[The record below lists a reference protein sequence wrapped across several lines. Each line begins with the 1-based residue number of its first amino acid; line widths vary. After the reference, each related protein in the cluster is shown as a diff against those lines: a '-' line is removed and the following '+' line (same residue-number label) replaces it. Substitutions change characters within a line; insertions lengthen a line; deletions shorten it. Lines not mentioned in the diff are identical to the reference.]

1 MEEPM
6 HAVIVSVNI
15 TDPESATQYLRETIV
30 PRVSQAPGF
39 VAGYW
44 MRLEGVDEG
53 NSVVVFESEEGA
65 RTAADQIRAAVGDNP
80 GVNLNNITIGE
91 VVANA

>member
-1 MEEPM
+1 M
-6 HAVIVSVNI
+6 HAVVVKVSV
-15 TDPESATQYLRETIV
+15 TDGEPATKYLREEIV

-44 MRLEGVDEG
+44 VRLEGGDEG
-53 NSVVVFESEEGA
+53 NSVVVFESEEQARGA
-65 RTAADQIRAAVGDNP
+65 AEQIQSSVGDNP
-80 GVNLNNITIGE
+80 GVTLNDVSVGE

>member
-1 MEEPM
+1 M
-6 HAVIVSVNI
+6 HAVVVRVNI
-15 TDPESATQYLRETIV
+15 TDPEPATQYLRETIV

-44 MRLEGVDEG
+44 VRLEDANEG
-53 NSVVVFESEEGA
+53 NSVVVFESEDAA
-65 RTAADQIRAAVGDNP
+65 RAIAEQIRATVGDNP
-80 GVNLNNITIGE
+80 GVTLDKVMVGE

>member
-1 MEEPM
+1 M
-6 HAVIVSVNI
+6 HAVVVKVSVQ
-15 TDPESATQYLRETIV
+15 DGPVATEFLRETVV

-44 MRLEGVDEG
+44 VRLEGGDEG
-53 NSVVVFESEEGA
+53 NSIIVFESEE
-65 RTAADQIRAAVGDNP
+65 AARAAAAQLREGISSNP
-80 GVNLNNITIGE
+80 GVTLNDVTVGE

>member
-1 MEEPM
+1 M
-6 HAVIVSVNI
+6 HAVVVRVSVQ
-15 TDPESATQYLRETIV
+15 DGPVATEFLRESIV

-44 MRLEGVDEG
+44 VRLEGGDEG
-53 NSVVVFESEEGA
+53 NSVIVFESEDAA
-65 RTAADQIRAAVGDNP
+65 RTAADQIRENIDSNP
-80 GVNLNNITIGE
+80 GVTLDKVMVGE

>member
-1 MEEPM
+1 M
-6 HAVIVSVNI
+6 HAVLARVSI
-15 TDPESATQYLRETIV
+15 TDPEPATQYLRETIV

-44 MRLEGVDEG
+44 VRLEEGNEG
-53 NSVVVFESEEGA
+53 NSVVVFESEDAA
-65 RTAADQIRAAVGDNP
+65 RAAADQVRATVGENP
-80 GVNLNNITIGE
+80 GVNLEKVTVGE

>member
-1 MEEPM
+1 M
-6 HAVIVSVNI
+6 HAVVVRVTV
-15 TDPESATQYLRETIV
+15 TDPEPATQNLRETIV

-44 MRLEGVDEG
+44 VRLEGGDEG
-53 NSVVVFESEEGA
+53 NSVVVFESENAA
-65 RTAADQIRAAVGDNP
+65 RTAAEQLRAASDENP
-80 GVNLNNITIGE
+80 GVTLDKVMIGE